1 MTRSKKL
8 RKIRFETTSNN
19 SKISSSSGRET
30 VSSELDDLMDGFEPN
45 FKFQRSRIRPR
56 RDIVSDVEQ
65 ISAQES
71 MLIHSFH

>member
-1 MTRSKKL
+1 M

-45 FKFQRSRIRPR
+45 FKFKRSRIRPR
-56 RDIVSDVEQ
+56 
-65 ISAQES
+65 
-71 MLIHSFH
+71 